1 MKGEIVMATSLLPWS
16 GDTGT
21 NAAPASFTE
30 QIKAPYLGVSTRYAV
45 KQSIGTSPSDL
56 AVTLEDIV
64 TTPNNPARYTQRTRT
79 VRNIYAS
86 FPEIPEVER
95 LNNGR
100 GIAISNLFQWV
111 READSDT
118 DASFVKR
125 LPCGCNITLYFPQSD
140 LITEAL
146 MYETLARALSG
157 FFQQRDS
164 STLSRLVP
172 MSRGSLLPR

>member
-1 MKGEIVMATSLLPWS
+1 MAISLLPWT
-16 GDTGT
+16 GYTGT
-21 NAAPASFTE
+21 TAAPSTFTE
-30 QIKAPYLGVSTRYAV
+30 QIKAPLLGSPTRFAV

-56 AVTLEDIV
+56 AVTFEDIV
-64 TTPNNPARYTQRTRT
+64 TTPNSPARYTQRVRS

-111 READSDT
+111 RTASSDT
-118 DASFVKR
+118 DASFIKR
-125 LPCGCNITLYFPQSD
+125 LPSGCNITLYFPQSD

-146 MYETLARALSG
+146 MYETLARAITG
-157 FFQQRDS
+157 FFQLADA
-164 STLSRLVP
+164 TTIINRLVP